1 MTIYRSSYNDFLFYT
16 LNSNIFIT
24 QAGSFLTST
33 VNQLT
38 VNNLN
43 NFIIAF
49 CYNLQEQKLI
59 VDFLDEKTAKIDS
72 TIEKI
77 KLQIEKLKGA
87 KQSLISEA
95 VTGKI
100 EVI

>member
-1 MTIYRSSYNDFLFYT
+1 M
-16 LNSNIFIT
+16 
-24 QAGSFLTST
+24 QGSG
-33 VNQLT
+33 QP
-38 VNNLN
+38 NLN
-43 NFIIAF
+43 TDIIKMTDIT
-49 CYNLQEQKLI
+49 LPEVQEQKLI